1 MTAQINYDELAWL
14 DAYRKA
20 IREQH
25 PDTVVKMMI
34 FSHEGVI
41 AEQHEFTDLNILLVV
56 KDTLTVKQTEQ
67 LRLLGYSLSDP
78 PVTYPSIWTWTESEW
93 QDAHQHSWESLR
105 LIECHGAP
113 LSLS

>member
-25 PDTVVKMMI
+25 SDTVVKMMI

-41 AEQHEFTDLNILLVV
+41 WDQHEFTDLNILLVV
-56 KDTLTVKQTEQ
+56 KDGMEVEHLEQ

-78 PVTYPSIWTWTESEW
+78 PITSPSIWTRTESEW
-93 QDAHQHSWESLR
+93 KDHQKHPSQSFR
-105 LIECHGAP
+105 LMERHGTP
-113 LSLS
+113 LAL

>member
-56 KDTLTVKQTEQ
+56 KDSIEVEHLEQ

-78 PVTYPSIWTWTESEW
+78 PDYFIRLFGPGRRASGKTLIRNT
-93 QDAHQHSWESLR
+93 HRNHS
-105 LIECHGAP
+105 G
-113 LSLS
+113 